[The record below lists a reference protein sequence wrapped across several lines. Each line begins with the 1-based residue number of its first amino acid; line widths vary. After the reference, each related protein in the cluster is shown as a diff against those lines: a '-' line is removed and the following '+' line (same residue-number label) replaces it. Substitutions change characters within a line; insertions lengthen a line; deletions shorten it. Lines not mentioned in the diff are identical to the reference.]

1 VDHTVL
7 IDQFF
12 REQKLSV
19 VAEWNCFQPPYHSE
33 SGWPLRLPV
42 VDWKQTDFAVLIFQD
57 FVTMHDGV
65 CLELAQVE
73 QWYGDRAD
81 QVIVIH
87 WPHALSKYYRGPVCL
102 VEFNVHEYQI
112 LNNLRSCQHA
122 WQQIWQAPR
131 DRAWQC
137 LNGRKCD
144 HRLRVAQYLEQHWH
158 DGTVSLGDVVPLAG
172 YPYSTYRGT
181 SNEDNWLRLLSIYGQ
196 HHVNIVTETQYD
208 QQPGIITE
216 KTIFALL
223 AAQIPIV
230 IGYSGIVRDCEALGF
245 DMFTDVV
252 DVSYDQL
259 PDDLRWRTAL
269 DLNHDWIDKYQ
280 PTAEISQRLLRQAKW
295 LLAEWPRQHLEQ
307 AIEQLCGIVKVR
319 DSQ

>member
-1 VDHTVL
+1 MDHTIL
-7 IDQFF
+7 IDNFL
-12 REQKLSV
+12 RDKGCRV
-19 VAEWNCFQPPYHSE
+19 VYEWNCFQPPYDTAQ
-33 SGWPLRLPV
+33 GWPLRLPA
-42 VDWKQTDFAVLIFQD
+42 VDWQCTDFAVLIFQD
-57 FVTMHDGV
+57 FVTMHGGI

-87 WPHALSKYYRGPVCL
+87 WPHALSRYYRGPVRL

-112 LNNLRSCQHA
+112 LDNLTSCQQQ
-122 WQQIWQAPR
+122 WQQVWHGPR

-144 HRLRVAQYLEQHWH
+144 HRVRVVQHLERHWNN
-158 DGTVSLGDVVPLAG
+158 GTVSLGDVVPLTK

-181 SNEDNWLRLLSIYGQ
+181 SNEDNWLRLLPLYGQ
-196 HHVNIVTETQYD
+196 HHVNIVTETQYN

-230 IGYSGIVRDCEALGF
+230 IGYRGIVQDCQELGF
-245 DMFTDVV
+245 DMFTDIV
-252 DVSYDQL
+252 DVSYDHL
-259 PDDLRWRTAL
+259 SDSCRWQAAL
-269 DLNHDWIDKYQ
+269 DLNRDWINKYQ
-280 PTAEISQRLLRQAKW
+280 PTAEISQRLLTQAKW
-295 LLAEWPRQHLEQ
+295 LLAEWPHQHLEHALSQ
-307 AIEQLCGIVKVR
+307 IHKIVKAR
-319 DSQ
+319 G

>member
-1 VDHTVL
+1 MDHTVL

-12 REQKLSV
+12 REQRLNV
-19 VAEWNCFQPPYHSE
+19 VTEWNCFQPPYHTG

-57 FVTMHDGV
+57 FVTMHGGI

-81 QVIVIH
+81 QVIVLH
-87 WPHALSKYYRGPVCL
+87 WPHTLDRYYHGPVRL

-112 LNNLRSCQHA
+112 LNNLRSCQQE
-122 WQQIWQAPR
+122 WQKVWHTTR

-144 HRLRVAQYLEQHWH
+144 HRLRVAQHLAQHWNH
-158 DGTVSLGDVVPLAG
+158 GTVSLGDVVPLAG

-181 SNEDNWLRLLSIYGQ
+181 SNEDNWLRLLPVYGG

-208 QQPGIITE
+208 QTPGIITE

-223 AAQIPIV
+223 AAQIPVV
-230 IGYSGIVRDCEALGF
+230 IGYPGIVRDCQALGF
-245 DMFTDVV
+245 DMFTDIV
-252 DVSYDQL
+252 DASYDHL
-259 PDDLRWRTAL
+259 PDSYRWQAAL
-269 DLNHDWIDKYQ
+269 DLNRDWISEYR
-280 PTAEISQRLLRQAKW
+280 PTAEISQRLLTQAKW
-295 LLAEWPRQHLEQ
+295 LLAEWPHQHLAQ
-307 AIEQLCGIVKVR
+307 AIQQLQLIVKAR